1 MTLISD
7 SIEGV
12 KASILVAIKD
22 ELTETYP
29 NEFGDYKTDRGD
41 TYSKVFWADTIRY
54 QPKFPYCMLSIGSD
68 RSEGYDEITYTRD
81 ANGNL
86 AKKIISRSF
95 LTVNISIFDMGNEK
109 SGRSSLEAD
118 TFALK
123 VARQLRKY
131 FNGDEKL
138 DWFSGNEYYP
148 RQISIT
154 VNDNIESDYD
164 WSDTE
169 TMFRFSFDI
178 IAGYDD
184 ISIVTPDLAKG
195 AEIRVYKDSVKI
207 DEEVIKIGKTS

>member
-7 SIEGV
+7 SIQGV
-12 KASILVAIKD
+12 KASILMAIKN

-29 NEFGDYKTDRGD
+29 TEFGDYRTSRGD
-41 TYSKVFWADTIRY
+41 VYSKVFWADTVRY
-54 QPKFPYCMLSIGSD
+54 QPEFPYCMLSIGSD
-68 RSEGYDEITYTRD
+68 RTEGYDEITYIKD
-81 ANGNL
+81 VNGNL
-86 AKKIISRSF
+86 KKKIITRSF
-95 LTVNISIFDMGNEK
+95 LTVGISIFDMGNEK
-109 SGRSSLEAD
+109 TDKSSLEAD

-131 FNGDEKL
+131 FNGDGKL

-148 RQISIT
+148 RQISIE
-154 VNDNIESDYD
+154 VGRDIDSDYD

-184 ISIVTPDLAKG
+184 ISIETPELAKG

-207 DEEVIKIGKTS
+207 DEEVIEIGRTS

>member
-12 KASILVAIKD
+12 KASILMAIKN

-29 NEFGDYKTDRGD
+29 NEFGDYRTDRGD
-41 TYSKVFWADTIRY
+41 VYSKVFWADTIRY
-54 QPKFPYCMLSIGSD
+54 QPKFPYCMLSINSD
-68 RSEGYDEITYTRD
+68 RSEGYDEISYIRD
-81 ANGNL
+81 TNVGL
-86 AKKIISRSF
+86 KKKITSRSF
-95 LTVNISIFDMGNEK
+95 LTVNISVFDMGNEK
-109 SGRSSLEAD
+109 TNRSSLMAD

-131 FNGDEKL
+131 FNGDGKL

-148 RQISIT
+148 RQISIE
-154 VNDNIESDYD
+154 VSDDIDSDND

-169 TMFRFSFDI
+169 TLFRFSFDI

-184 ISIVTPDLAKG
+184 VSIVTPDLAKG
-195 AEIRVYKDSVKI
+195 AEIRVYKDSVQI
-207 DEEVIKIGKTS
+207 DEEVIKIGRTS